1 MKQCCLV
8 VTIAVLNFST
18 HTTLAQDAASSYP
31 SRTVEL
37 VVPFPAG
44 GGLDLVARLIG
55 KELSL
60 KWGKPVVV
68 QNRPGAGG
76 SIGASTVARSTADG
90 HTLLVTPTNAIV
102 LAPYAFDN
110 IGYEPADLTAVSTL
124 VSLPQILVVPA
135 NSPLTTLPD
144 LLAYAKANPGKLNVG
159 SSGKGSGQHMAAQ
172 LLLNLAKVKM
182 TDVPYRGSAPAIA
195 AVVAGE
201 IDLLF
206 ADPAAS
212 LPHVERGRLRALGVS
227 TKDRVGSLPDVPAIG
242 EVVAGYEAASYYAVF
257 APSATP
263 HTLQDKIN
271 ADVAEAFRQ
280 PAIME
285 QLATQGMQ
293 LRLATAEQSQ
303 SFVQSEAQKWG
314 NLIKATGINLK

>member
-1 MKQCCLV
+1 MKQFCLI
-8 VTIAVLNFST
+8 VTVAVLNFFT

-31 SRTVEL
+31 SRAVEL

-90 HTLLVTPTNAIV
+90 HTLLVAPTSVIV

-110 IGYEPADLTAVSTL
+110 TGYEPADLTAVSTL

-172 LLLNLAKVKM
+172 LLLNLAQVKM
-182 TDVPYRGSAPAIA
+182 TDVPYRGTAPAIA

-201 IDLLF
+201 VDLLF
-206 ADPAAS
+206 ADPAS

-227 TKDRVGSLPDVPAIG
+227 TRDRVGSLPDVPAIG
-242 EVVAGYEAASYYAVF
+242 EVVAGYEAASYYALF

-271 ADVAEAFRQ
+271 AAIAEAFRQ

-285 QLATQGMQ
+285 QLTTQGMQ

-314 NLIKATGINLK
+314 DLIKATGINLK